1 MINWEHHRAG
11 LGQAVEITSGAD
23 RHAFFSPHQTRL
35 FRAHA
40 CVYVG
45 HADFGVL
52 ELGPCAGTLCCRPA
66 VYGRSPN
73 AFKHARSGLHGALVP
88 WHAFQRW
95 CQVCRASKT
104 WVPTERDQ
112 KTLTVALPVCRHALR
127 GGIPDPCRHPGR
139 GWCCAARLHQL
150 RRRPAQPPCRRHEGV
165 CTAQMKKADCV
176 RETAPPARIGCDG
189 LRYPRACA
197 HHQRRRRPAM
207 QSEVALK

>member
-1 MINWEHHRAG
+1 MACAVVLDGKRLQMSTGETEQEHILALEQGELMINWEHHRAG

-73 AFKHARSGLHGALVP
+73 AFKHARSGLRGALVP

-112 KTLTVALPVCRHALR
+112 
-127 GGIPDPCRHPGR
+127 
-139 GWCCAARLHQL
+139 
-150 RRRPAQPPCRRHEGV
+150 
-165 CTAQMKKADCV
+165 
-176 RETAPPARIGCDG
+176 
-189 LRYPRACA
+189 
-197 HHQRRRRPAM
+197 
-207 QSEVALK
+207 